1 MKKTLKLLLIF
12 LYVLSFNSIDIK
24 ALEDYSSTNT
34 VIEDLGNNC
43 YLITTIEQKK
53 NSNEN
58 KTTKTIS
65 GSKKVAYMNGNTL
78 LWSVQVNGS
87 FSYTCPS
94 TEWKIT
100 SKSASKSNNIAIAK
114 ATGKK
119 YFLGVCIQT
128 VNRTVSLKCSNTGK
142 LS

>member
-53 NSNEN
+53 
-58 KTTKTIS
+58 IL
-65 GSKKVAYMNGNTL
+65 M
-78 LWSVQVNGS
+78 
-87 FSYTCPS
+87 
-94 TEWKIT
+94 KI
-100 SKSASKSNNIAIAK
+100 K
-114 ATGKK
+114 
-119 YFLGVCIQT
+119 Q
-128 VNRTVSLKCSNTGK
+128 LKQFQEARK
-142 LS
+142 LPI

>member
-58 KTTKTIS
+58 KNKLIIKSYLCRSKGPTII
-65 GSKKVAYMNGNTL
+65 
-78 LWSVQVNGS
+78 
-87 FSYTCPS
+87 F
-94 TEWKIT
+94 
-100 SKSASKSNNIAIAK
+100 
-114 ATGKK
+114 
-119 YFLGVCIQT
+119 F
-128 VNRTVSLKCSNTGK
+128 
-142 LS
+142 

>member
-78 LWSVQVNGS
+78 LWSVQV
-87 FSYTCPS
+87 
-94 TEWKIT
+94 
-100 SKSASKSNNIAIAK
+100 
-114 ATGKK
+114 
-119 YFLGVCIQT
+119 L
-128 VNRTVSLKCSNTGK
+128 SLIHI
-142 LS
+142 